1 MIADENMES
10 WMRSLVNTY
19 FEKVKERVHE
29 GKGIV
34 EIINENLA
42 DNAELMVQVDMIRE
56 QTNKENYWENITR
69 IAELAKQYGNDKGND
84 FYGRVYDYIV
94 EITQECFE
102 DGKVYTLDD
111 LNEFRVKMQRVYDTA
126 GMPQY
131 MMEIGKTPDKMF
143 LLAATAHAREGEAD
157 FTKQMMG
164 LLQLVKDGELN
175 LGNATNDLE
184 DFCVQIGNAY
194 EELKVSGT
202 EEQMREFQELFLHD
216 FMHTDKL
223 KATNIKIRK
232 SKLKIEKNNAY
243 LTAVQDDILADPEFY
258 TRIEQDENGQEISN
272 LEKMIKMY
280 PGKFLGEIK
289 RNRAFLKMFAAQVL
303 GDKAEEL
310 DDYFN
315 LEDIKQKMIGK
326 QGYTLED
333 IYTFDYSE
341 FNDIVPLILKQEARD
356 VLEESVAKTKVR
368 PGFSFETTRTAKTIM
383 EFANIGEIEFAGE
396 QASNLFRKIEERYST
411 NIPISDKYQIALAMI
426 MLNSITKD
434 GVTFEKSNPEIFED
448 AVNGLKQHASKDEF
462 QIQLVRDELLKLAE
476 RNPEALR
483 VLEFVESDEVKEYS
497 QMEPKNVL
505 TPEIMQAMARNPEV
519 QECIPGAGELIERVA
534 EVEKEQ
540 VEH

>member
-1 MIADENMES
+1 MIADENMEN
-10 WMRSLVNTY
+10 WMRNLVNTY
-19 FEKVKERVHE
+19 FEKVKERAQE

-42 DNAELMVQVDMIRE
+42 DNAELMIQVDMIRS
-56 QTNKENYWENITR
+56 QTNRENYWENITK
-69 IAELAKQYGNDKGND
+69 IAGLAKKYCKDKGND
-84 FYGRVYDYIV
+84 FYGNVYDNIV

-102 DGKVYTLDD
+102 DDKVYTIDD
-111 LNEFRVKMQRVYDTA
+111 LNAFRARMQEVYDLA
-126 GMPQY
+126 QMPEY
-131 MMEIGKTPDKMF
+131 MTEVGKTPDKVF
-143 LLAATAHAREGEAD
+143 LLGATARAREGNKN
-157 FTKQMMG
+157 FPSQMIG
-164 LLQLVKDGELN
+164 LLQIIKNGNLN
-175 LGNATNDLE
+175 LGSATNDLE
-184 DFCVQIGNAY
+184 DFCVQLGNAY
-194 EELKVSGT
+194 EEIKLSGT
-202 EEQMREFQELFLHD
+202 EEQKREFQELFLHN
-216 FMHTDKL
+216 FMLTNKL
-223 KATNIKIRK
+223 QATNIKIRK
-232 SKLKIEKNNAY
+232 SKLRIEKNNAY
-243 LTAVQDDILADPEFY
+243 LTTVQDDILGDPEFY

-289 RNRAFLKMFAAQVL
+289 RNRAFLKMFATQVL

-356 VLEESVAKTKVR
+356 VLEESVTKTKVR

-426 MLNSITKD
+426 MLNSITND

-519 QECIPGAGELIERVA
+519 QEYIPGAGDVIERVA
-534 EVEKEQ
+534 RIEKEQ